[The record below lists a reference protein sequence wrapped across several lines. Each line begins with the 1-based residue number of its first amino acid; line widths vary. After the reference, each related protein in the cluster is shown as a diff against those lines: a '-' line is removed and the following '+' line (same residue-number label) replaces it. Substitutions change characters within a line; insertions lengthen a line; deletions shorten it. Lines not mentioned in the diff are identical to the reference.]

1 MLFKAIEFAA
11 KAHTGQFRKGSR
23 VPYIIHPLQVGKIL
37 IEANCEEEIIIA
49 GILHDTV
56 EDTPV
61 ELIDIE
67 KLFGKRVAD
76 LVAGASE
83 PNKSDSWE
91 NRKQHTI
98 NFLKTAPMDVVQI
111 MLADKLDNIR
121 TTAKEYQKVGEEF
134 WNRFK
139 RPRPQ
144 QKWYHESLRE
154 LFFLRIQDEPF
165 ISLVKTFDQLV
176 QSVFCGNNNH

>member
-37 IEANCEEEIIIA
+37 IESDCEEEIIIA

-98 NFLKTAPMDVVQI
+98 NFLKTAPMDVVKI
-111 MLADKLDNIR
+111 MLADKLDNIQ
-121 TTAKEYQKVGEEF
+121 TTANEYQKVGKDF
-134 WNRFK
+134 WNRFE
-139 RPRPQ
+139 RPKPQ

-176 QSVFCGNNNH
+176 QSVFCGN

>member
-1 MLFKAIEFAA
+1 MLFKAIEFAT
-11 KAHTGQFRKGSR
+11 KAHAGQFRKGSR

-37 IEANCEEEIIIA
+37 IESNCDEEIVIA

-67 KLFGKRVAD
+67 KLFGKRVAE

-83 PNKSDSWE
+83 PDKSDTWE

-98 NFLKTAPMDVVQI
+98 NFLKNAPMDVVII
-111 MLADKLDNIR
+111 MLADKLDNIQ
-121 TTAKEYQKVGEEF
+121 TTANESQKVGEDF
-134 WNRFK
+134 WNRFQ
-139 RPRPQ
+139 RPKPQ
-144 QKWYHESLRE
+144 QQWYHEALRE
-154 LFFLRIQDEPF
+154 LFFIRIQDEPF
-165 ISLVKTFDQLV
+165 IALVNTFDHLV
-176 QSVFCGNNNH
+176 QSVFSKEKTD

>member
-11 KAHTGQFRKGSR
+11 KAHAGQFRKGSR
-23 VPYIIHPLQVGKIL
+23 VPYIIHPLQVAKIL
-37 IEANCEEEIIIA
+37 IETGCSEEIVLA

-67 KLFGKRVAD
+67 KLFGKQVAE

-83 PNKSDSWE
+83 PDKSDTWE

-98 NFLKTAPMDVVQI
+98 NFLKNAPLDVVKI
-111 MLADKLDNIR
+111 MLADKLDNIQ
-121 TTAKEYQKVGEEF
+121 TTAVEYQRVGEEF
-134 WNRFK
+134 WKRFQ
-139 RPRPQ
+139 RPKPQ
-144 QKWYHESLRE
+144 QKWYHEALRE
-154 LFFLRIQDEPF
+154 LFCNRIQDEPF
-165 ISLVKTFDQLV
+165 ISLVNTFDHLV
-176 QSVFCGNNNH
+176 QSVFSNDKTD

>member
-11 KAHTGQFRKGSR
+11 RAHAGQFRKGSR
-23 VPYIIHPLQVGKIL
+23 IPYIIHPLQVGKIL

-61 ELIDIE
+61 KLIDIK
-67 KLFGKRVAD
+67 KLFGKRVAE

-83 PNKSDSWE
+83 PDKSDSWE

-98 NFLKTAPMDVVQI
+98 DFLTTAPIEVVQI
-111 MLADKLDNIR
+111 MLADKLDNIQ
-121 TTAKEYQKVGEEF
+121 TTAIEYQKVGEEF

-165 ISLVKTFDQLV
+165 LSLARTFDQLV
-176 QSVFCGNNNH
+176 QSVFSANNTN